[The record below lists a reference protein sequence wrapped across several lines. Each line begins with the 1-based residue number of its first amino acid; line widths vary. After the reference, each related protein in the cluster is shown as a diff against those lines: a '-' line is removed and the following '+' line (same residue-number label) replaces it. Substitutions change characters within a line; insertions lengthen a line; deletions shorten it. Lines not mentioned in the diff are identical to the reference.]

1 MAHIIFYE
9 KPGCINNTKQKEWL
23 EAAGHTIEACSI
35 LEHPWEPE
43 DLCTFLQG
51 DDPANWFNRTAP
63 AIKEGKLTPERFGAH
78 EALAAMVV
86 SPILIRRP
94 LMQIGTVKLQGFD
107 KAEIDRLIGL
117 SALPGNEKTVAQLDA
132 DNLTLCPKLASNCG

>member
-1 MAHIIFYE
+1 MAHVIFYE
-9 KPGCINNTKQKEWL
+9 KPGCINNAKQKEWL
-23 EAAGHTIEACSI
+23 EAAGHTIEAYNI

-63 AIKEGKLTPERFGAH
+63 AIKQGKLTPERFGAH

-94 LMQIGTVKLQGFD
+94 LMQIGEVKLQGF
-107 KAEIDRLIGL
+107 EQETLDRLIGL
-117 SALPGNEKTVAQLDA
+117 APTPGAEETVDQLRNDDLA
-132 DNLTLCPKLASNCG
+132 RCPQAATNCG